1 MFKNEK
7 ATTVMYL
14 ILSLIMGLCI
24 FACSIFAT
32 LKFTIFSPNFLSDTI
47 NSTSYYN
54 DLCAEL
60 KDDLVNIGDASGL
73 DKNFFD
79 DFVDEVIVR
88 KDVQYYVNDF
98 YAGEKLKVN
107 PSEFQ
112 KALRT
117 AIDKYINR
125 KGLDRKT
132 ISDKAINGFIKEATD
147 IYVSDIEIT
156 YFPQIQKSY
165 LKYDTRLNILMAVTI
180 AVIIAI
186 TLIFIF
192 TNKWKHIAVR
202 YIYYATASAGL
213 LTLLLPIIVFLSGV
227 IGKITIISRSLN
239 DLYTACFNSMFY
251 ALIFIA
257 ATLVVIS
264 AFLWIIHNKMRRGVA
279 N

>member
-47 NSTSYYN
+47 NSTSYYK

-132 ISDKAINGFIKEATD
+132 ISDEAINGFIKEATD

-239 DLYTACFNSMFY
+239 DLYIACFNSMLY

-257 ATLVVIS
+257 ATLVIIS

>member
-132 ISDKAINGFIKEATD
+132 ISDKAINGFINEATD

-213 LTLLLPIIVFLSGV
+213 LALLLPIIVFLSGV